1 VTVPAQTGD
10 FADRAVSIAAAV
22 LAVPG
27 VRDLHSGAGGE
38 IAVFLPG
45 RRVSGLRL
53 DDTACEVHIAVHW
66 GADMPRTA
74 AAVRNA
80 VAPLTGGLPVTVT
93 VEDVGEPRD
102 EDRT

>member
-1 VTVPAQTGD
+1 MPAQTGD
-10 FADRAVSIAAAV
+10 FADRAEAIAAAV

-27 VRDLHSGAGGE
+27 VRDLHGGTRGE

-45 RRVSGLRL
+45 RRISGLRL
-53 DDTACEVHIAVHW
+53 DGASCDVHIAVEW
-66 GADMPRTA
+66 GADIPRTA
-74 AAVRNA
+74 SAVRKTL
-80 VAPLTGGLPVTVT
+80 APLTGGLPVAVT